1 MKKAILFLIT
11 FIAGLVF
18 CIAGGSLGGDFSNV
32 VACSV
37 AMWISLAWILLFLY
51 ANSR

>member
-11 FIAGLVF
+11 FIAGLAF
-18 CIAGGSLGGDFSNV
+18 FISAACIGGDFSNLI
-32 VACSV
+32 ACSV
-37 AMWISLAWILLFLY
+37 VMWISLSWILLFLY